1 MIVPMKKV
9 SLVILNKD
17 KETALKVLRKS
28 GLVHLEKIEG
38 TGDKLA
44 DIKNKVSKL
53 EAAAGVLES

>member
-28 GLVHLEKIEG
+28 GLVHLAKIEG
-38 TGDKLA
+38 TGKFCPECGAKL
-44 DIKNKVSKL
+44 
-53 EAAAGVLES
+53 